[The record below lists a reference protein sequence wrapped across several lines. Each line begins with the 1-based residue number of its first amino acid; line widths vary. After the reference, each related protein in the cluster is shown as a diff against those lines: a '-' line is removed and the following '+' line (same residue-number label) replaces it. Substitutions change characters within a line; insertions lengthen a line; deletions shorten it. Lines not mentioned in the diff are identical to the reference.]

1 MQNSVFM
8 KHNMSKIKK
17 ETILQIWG
25 NAEDYQTSS
34 SKQRYKHVLN
44 CYTRP
49 QTFTD
54 PLIGCNKYGSE
65 LTLIHFHCGLG
76 K

>member
-1 MQNSVFM
+1 M

-49 QTFTD
+49 
-54 PLIGCNKYGSE
+54 
-65 LTLIHFHCGLG
+65 
-76 K
+76 